1 MRPTTVLSLENLPKR
16 KRGEVIFRF
25 ESFCE
30 PGYPTRFTGLS
41 FRENIGTLL
50 GFGSAE
56 FTGAHDEAKFW
67 SFQLDLNRHPPTT
80 VKLIIV
86 EEDVKKSSCRQCH
99 YCRFIGM
106 LISFWN
112 LCLCHL
118 LIVISFILMLFIS
131 DHHQNYFYTR
141 GCSRSLVM

>member
-1 MRPTTVLSLENLPKR
+1 MMVPSPENLPKR

-50 GFGSAE
+50 GFSSAE
-56 FTGAHDEAKFW
+56 LTGAHGEAKFW
-67 SFQLDLNRHPPTT
+67 SFQLELNRHPPTT
-80 VKLIIV
+80 VRLIVV
-86 EEDVKKSSCRQCH
+86 EEDVKKSSCRQCC

-106 LISFWN
+106 AFHFGIFV
-112 LCLCHL
+112 CVICFHL
-118 LIVISFILMLFIS
+118 FLLYLF
-131 DHHQNYFYTR
+131 QTTTN
-141 GCSRSLVM
+141 